1 MFSLTHCH
9 IPPYQVGK
17 FAQLVTTF
25 IGGLTVAFVK
35 GWLLTLVMLS
45 TVPLFIAAGA
55 IVSRMHSKISGE
67 GQKSYSDAG
76 DVVEQTVGSIRT
88 VGYL

>member
-1 MFSLTHCH
+1 MTYYH
-9 IPPYQVGK
+9 IPSYQVGK

-25 IGGLTVAFVK
+25 LGGLTVAFVK

-45 TVPLFIAAGA
+45 TVPLFVAAGG

-67 GQKSYSDAG
+67 GQKSYGDAA